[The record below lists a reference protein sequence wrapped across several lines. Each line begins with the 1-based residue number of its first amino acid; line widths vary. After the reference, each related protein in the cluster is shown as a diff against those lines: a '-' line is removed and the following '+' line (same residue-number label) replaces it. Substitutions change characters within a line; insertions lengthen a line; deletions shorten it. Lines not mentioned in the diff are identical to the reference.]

1 MAWKT
6 KFVFG
11 SGNLT
16 GNAER
21 LEALAQARSYLK
33 ALGVDSATINESI
46 SHERD
51 HLFAFQDFDESSG
64 KKLKMVLQED
74 PNEGIRLAVI
84 PNRLQIRDEVRK
96 SVGAVFN
103 SSLKASNFFL
113 SILKRRLMRKVLS

>member
-96 SVGAVFN
+96 SVGAVENPSEGDVNYGCF
-103 SSLKASNFFL
+103 SRF
-113 SILKRRLMRKVLS
+113 RRR

>member
-1 MAWKT
+1 
-6 KFVFG
+6 
-11 SGNLT
+11 
-16 GNAER
+16 
-21 LEALAQARSYLK
+21 
-33 ALGVDSATINESI
+33 LGVDSATINESI

-96 SVGAVFN
+96 SVGAVENPSEGDVNYGCF
-103 SSLKASNFFL
+103 SRF
-113 SILKRRLMRKVLS
+113 RRRYSPRKIE